1 MNRKLIRPT
10 LAEVR
15 ERNEREAQ
23 HRRNAPSDPNRK
35 RVPPEQTHAESFY
48 YKKQMDN
55 KTPMV
60 IVLQD
65 GEELRGSIE
74 WYDRGCI
81 KLHRTEGPNLLVLK
95 HNIKYMY
102 KADESDDDGDDSDEM
117 IVRGITS
124 DGRRR
129 RPAPSFLDNRTCVTR
144 ASNSPNKPRVGIT
157 IGDPAGIG
165 PEIVLKAVADMRCAL
180 LASRPYRF
188 GSELRRQAR
197 ALDLPCDYHG
207 VFPKAS

>member
-15 ERNEREAQ
+15 ERGDRDRDNQ
-23 HRRNAPSDPNRK
+23 HRRNQNDPNRK

-55 KTPMV
+55 RTPMV

-81 KLHRTEGPNLLVLK
+81 KLHRTDGPNLLVLK
-95 HNIKYMY
+95 HNIKYLF
-102 KADESDDDGDDSDEM
+102 KLEDAENGGGASDDDGGDRGQNLDGDRDDHDED
-117 IVRGITS
+117 RNG
-124 DGRRR
+124 
-129 RPAPSFLDNRTCVTR
+129 DNGED
-144 ASNSPNKPRVGIT
+144 A
-157 IGDPAGIG
+157 A
-165 PEIVLKAVADMRCAL
+165 E
-180 LASRPYRF
+180 
-188 GSELRRQAR
+188 E
-197 ALDLPCDYHG
+197 
-207 VFPKAS
+207 

>member
-1 MNRKLIRPT
+1 MVNRKLIRPT

-15 ERNEREAQ
+15 ERGDRDTQ
-23 HRRNAPSDPNRK
+23 HRRNANDPNRK

-55 KTPMV
+55 RTQMV

-102 KADESDDDGDDSDEM
+102 KTEDAEGNGSSEDHIEES
-117 IVRGITS
+117 
-124 DGRRR
+124 
-129 RPAPSFLDNRTCVTR
+129 
-144 ASNSPNKPRVGIT
+144 
-157 IGDPAGIG
+157 
-165 PEIVLKAVADMRCAL
+165 PE
-180 LASRPYRF
+180 
-188 GSELRRQAR
+188 E
-197 ALDLPCDYHG
+197 
-207 VFPKAS
+207 